1 MVGPVASLDPT
12 EFAELDVQP
21 TSDRRQVG
29 GVWFDPL
36 TEAQVVQ
43 SVCSALDA
51 GEGGWIATPNVDMVR
66 AMDRDVALRQ
76 LIQSATLVVPDG
88 MPVIWAA
95 KLAGTPLPER
105 VTGSSLIFTLT
116 ERLVRDARSIYL
128 LGGRPGVPEAA
139 ATALSERFPGLRVA
153 GTDSPPLGFEADSEQ
168 LERTIAKVV
177 ATAPDVVYVGL
188 GSPKQER
195 LIAALSQRLPHSWFV
210 GCGAAI
216 PMAAGQTPRAP
227 AWVQSS
233 GLEWVYRLSQEPTR
247 LAGRYLGRD
256 LPFALRLLAT
266 SARARAAE
274 RAGR

>member
-1 MVGPVASLDPT
+1 
-12 EFAELDVQP
+12 VQP
-21 TSDRRQVG
+21 ETSRSQIG

-43 SVCSALDA
+43 SVRAALDA
-51 GEGGWIATPNVDMVR
+51 GQGGWIATPNVDMVR
-66 AMDRDVALRQ
+66 AMDRDPALRQ

-95 KLAGTPLPER
+95 KLAGASLPER

-116 ERLVRDARSIYL
+116 EGLVQDARSIYL

-153 GTDSPPLGFEADSEQ
+153 GTDSPPLGFEADAEQ

-177 ATAPDVVYVGL
+177 AAAPDVVYVGL

-195 LIAALSQRLPHSWFV
+195 LIAALSPRLPRSWFV

-227 AWVQSS
+227 GWVQSS

-266 SARARAAE
+266 SARARAWH